1 MNISWETQ
9 HEQRYSWLLQ
19 NWISMDDDNPQVK
32 QVGGNHQPGGVLNMV
47 QELDRK
53 NMEFHYRE
61 VSASMGR
68 WPTYVMRFMRKKTY
82 IIHHNG
88 RIASCGHMSSNKM
101 YNCVFPLPVLYL
113 INIWS
118 SAFYTTWYQGSAAT
132 NDLPKGGHEID
143 VSNSHSLQGLATRPS
158 KGQQSDG
165 SRDLGRVPLHSDQ
178 GLVCHLHLSFV
189 LEVLCRSTSGFGNWT
204 WMFQYIPIS

>member
-9 HEQRYSWLLQ
+9 HEQRPSWLVQ

-53 NMEFHYRE
+53 KNMEFHYRE

-82 IIHHNG
+82 IHHNG

-113 INIWS
+113 IFGPVLSIQRGIK
-118 SAFYTTWYQGSAAT
+118 AV
-132 NDLPKGGHEID
+132 LPQMTFLREDMKSRYPTAIAYKAWPQDRPRASKAMGREI
-143 VSNSHSLQGLATRPS
+143 
-158 KGQQSDG
+158 
-165 SRDLGRVPLHSDQ
+165 
-178 GLVCHLHLSFV
+178 
-189 LEVLCRSTSGFGNWT
+189 
-204 WMFQYIPIS
+204 

>member
-53 NMEFHYRE
+53 KNMEFHYRE

-68 WPTYVMRFMRKKTY
+68 WPTYVMRFMRKKNIYTSQWKDSELRP
-82 IIHHNG
+82 H
-88 RIASCGHMSSNKM
+88 
-101 YNCVFPLPVLYL
+101 VLKQ
-113 INIWS
+113 N
-118 SAFYTTWYQGSAAT
+118 
-132 NDLPKGGHEID
+132 
-143 VSNSHSLQGLATRPS
+143 V
-158 KGQQSDG
+158 
-165 SRDLGRVPLHSDQ
+165 
-178 GLVCHLHLSFV
+178 
-189 LEVLCRSTSGFGNWT
+189 
-204 WMFQYIPIS
+204 